1 MDSSDAFAILKEIL
15 ISEFELEAGSI
26 APEKRLDHDL
36 DLDSLDVADLLITLE
51 DRINK
56 KIDPTQFRDVR
67 TVQDFVD
74 RLVGSSE

>member
-1 MDSSDAFAILKEIL
+1 MDSNEAYTTLKEIL
-15 ISEFELEAGSI
+15 ISEFELEADSI

-51 DRINK
+51 DRLNI
-56 KIDPTQFRDVR
+56 KIDPARFRDVR

-74 RLVGSSE
+74 RLVGSG